1 MGALRPSGQAAL
13 KPVVD
18 GLPDGIDSGR
28 AQAAVE
34 LGVQRLELVPD
45 FGLGAPGDLEPVP
58 LPVRPEAER
67 DRPDLAVLGGVE
79 VDRVLA
85 VPATAC
91 R

>member
-1 MGALRPSGQAAL
+1 MGALRPSRQPAL

-28 AQAAVE
+28 AAAVE

-45 FGLGAPGDLEPVP
+45 LGLGAPGDLAPVP

-67 DRPDLAVLGGVE
+67 DGTDVPVLGGVE
-79 VDRVLA
+79 IDRVLA
-85 VPATAC
+85 VPATA
-91 R
+91 RR